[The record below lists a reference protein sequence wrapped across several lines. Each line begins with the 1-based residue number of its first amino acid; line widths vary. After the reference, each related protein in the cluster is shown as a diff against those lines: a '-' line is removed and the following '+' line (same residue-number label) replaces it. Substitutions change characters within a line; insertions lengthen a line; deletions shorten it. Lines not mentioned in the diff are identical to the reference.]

1 MYMIV
6 KKDGCVYDCQDVYR
20 NVVRICFFGQW
31 LDDFEYTVGENQN
44 DNNVQDGCKDSVS
57 IRIVNTLVKD
67 FIYWESYS
75 TSSYEL
81 KWLLSVLF
89 GSVSDGCQVIVNPD
103 FFLRRHDYI
112 RIIIIIIIIILILF
126 LLLPGAKM
134 EAYVR
139 IVCMCM

>member
-1 MYMIV
+1 M
-6 KKDGCVYDCQDVYR
+6 
-20 NVVRICFFGQW
+20 
-31 LDDFEYTVGENQN
+31 
-44 DNNVQDGCKDSVS
+44 
-57 IRIVNTLVKD
+57 NTLVKD

-112 RIIIIIIIIILILF
+112 RIIIIIIIILILF